1 MHLKIKK
8 QQGFTIIE
16 TMIVLAI
23 AGLIMLIVF
32 LAVPALERSARN
44 TQRKNDAGNI
54 LTAVNNY
61 VTNNNGLLPTDQQQL
76 NEAICS
82 IHLGFYAMPTSCN
95 PASTTAN
102 ATDGVI
108 YQAPASPGAAATPPG
123 PCTNY
128 TCSAGQVTT
137 SNIYFLPGNT
147 CVDNS
152 PSPGSSR
159 GYAVYYMIESSSSTA
174 SAICTAS

>member
-54 LTAVNNY
+54 LTAVNTY
-61 VTNNNGLLPTDQQQL
+61 VTNNNGLLPTDQTQL
-76 NEAICS
+76 NQAICS

-95 PASTTAN
+95 PVSTTVN
-102 ATDGVI
+102 NTDGVI
-108 YQAPASPGAAATPPG
+108 YVTPLSSGVATPPS

-137 SNIYFLPGNT
+137 SNIYFLPGDT

-159 GYAVYYMIESSSSTA
+159 GYAVYYMIESSSSAA
-174 SAICTAS
+174 SPICTAS